1 MTIATLNL
9 RVAPRRMLSE
19 REAAAYC
26 GIPAK
31 RIAAAVPPIVMPG
44 GAKLYDMHDC
54 DAWLDGLKG
63 GDVAADDDILGKLD

>member
-9 RVAPRRMLSE
+9 KVLPRRMLSE

-31 RIAAAVPPIVMPG
+31 RLAISVQPVVMPG

-63 GDVAADDDILGKLD
+63 GGIAADDDIIGKLG